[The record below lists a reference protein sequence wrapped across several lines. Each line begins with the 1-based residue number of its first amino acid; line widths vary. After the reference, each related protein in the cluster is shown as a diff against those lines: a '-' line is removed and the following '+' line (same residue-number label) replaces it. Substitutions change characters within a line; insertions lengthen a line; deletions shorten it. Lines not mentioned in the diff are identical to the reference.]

1 MVNVRATLL
10 DDPSWYVPFIET
22 MTSEKL
28 PWVTTPAVHSFEKWP
43 PIEDWG
49 RLTAEYMAN
58 AK

>member
-1 MVNVRATLL
+1 
-10 DDPSWYVPFIET
+10 VPFIET

-28 PWVTTPAVHSFEKWP
+28 PWVKTPAVHSFEKWP
-43 PIEDWG
+43 PLEDWG